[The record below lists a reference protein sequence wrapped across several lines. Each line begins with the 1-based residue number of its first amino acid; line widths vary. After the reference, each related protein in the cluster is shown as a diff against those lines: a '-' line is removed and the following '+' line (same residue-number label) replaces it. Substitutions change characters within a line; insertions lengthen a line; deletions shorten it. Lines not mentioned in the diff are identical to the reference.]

1 MVAMRRVLLIL
12 LLALVGTC
20 KTNPH
25 TGRSQLL
32 LFSEGEM
39 NQLGQQTYLDMTG
52 PGSGTRLITDSRYT
66 GPLLEVGGAISA
78 AANQPDYRWEFKLID
93 DPETVNAWALPGG
106 KIAFYTGIYPVLED
120 QAGMAIVMGH
130 EVMHAILQH
139 GNERM
144 SQSLTAELVLTAAA
158 VGLQN
163 SEHRDAIVGALGA
176 GAAIGVLLPYS
187 RKHETEAD
195 EQGLY
200 LAARAGYDPEA
211 AIGVWE
217 RMKAL
222 SGSSGTLEFLSTHP
236 DTGRRIEN
244 MRKWMPE
251 AKRLYDAAPR
261 KMPNWKLPL
270 PPGVKR

>member
-1 MVAMRRVLLIL
+1 MRRLLL
-12 LLALVGTC
+12 LALLALVGTC

-32 LFSEGEM
+32 LFSESEM
-39 NQLGQQTYLDMTG
+39 NQLGQQAYLEMTG
-52 PGSGTRLITDSRYT
+52 PQSGTSVVANARYV
-66 GPLLEVGGAISA
+66 GPLQEVGGAISV
-78 AANQPDYRWEFKLID
+78 AANRPDYQWEFKLID
-93 DPETVNAWALPGG
+93 DPKMINAWALPGG

-120 QAGMAIVMGH
+120 QAGMAVVMGH

-144 SQSLTAELVLTAAA
+144 SQSLTAELVLAAA
-158 VGLQN
+158 AIGLHD
-163 SEHRDAIVGALGA
+163 SENRDVILGALGA

-187 RKHETEAD
+187 RKHESEAD

-211 AIGVWE
+211 GIGVWE
-217 RMKAL
+217 RMAAL
-222 SGSSGTLEFLSTHP
+222 SEGSRPPEFLSTHP
-236 DTGRRIEN
+236 DPKRRIEN
-244 MRKWMPE
+244 MRKWMPK
-251 AKRLYDAAPR
+251 AKQYYNEAPR

-270 PPGVKR
+270 PPGVSR